1 MKQWIRWSG
10 LAAFIGIMALV
21 AAFFLLAAGPL
32 IKMAV
37 ERLGS
42 QAAGAKVEVGEVS
55 LSLLPLGFTLE
66 NLTVADARKPM
77 QNAVEFSS
85 ATAEVELAPLF
96 LGKGIIRELSVDNLQ
111 FGTARTTSGALE
123 KSTAKTAAET
133 AESGS
138 DSTVPSWLSGA
149 ELPSAEEILARES
162 LQTESAGK
170 ALESSYA
177 QQQQAVDSAMQA
189 VPDDKALAAYE
200 KELQALTSGSFSSLE
215 DFKQRKQKLDELKAR
230 FKQDKAAVA
239 AARQAVATARTD
251 ILDRL
256 QTLRDAP
263 ENDLAAIRSKYQL
276 NTGGA
281 ANMTALLFGDQAG
294 QWAEQAL
301 YWYEKIKPYLASDD
315 DQSTEAEAVQRT
327 RDGRFVH
334 FPSSDPW
341 PDFLLRNAHMTAV
354 LPGGRLLI
362 SADDVTHQPA
372 VLGRPAHIV
381 VNGAGLRQVEDLT
394 ADIVLDH
401 RKAPGTDT
409 LTLTVKDW
417 QLQGMNLGLAE
428 TRLDSALVQVQ
439 GLAVVKNGQ
448 LDARADARFGAAVFS
463 SKSKTTLAR
472 ELSSALAGIER
483 FDVNAGAAGKLTS
496 PEVTLGSDLDKQLSS
511 AFSRRL
517 QQKQA
522 ELEAELQAALRKKVQ
537 SYSGD
542 YADEI
547 RQLTDMDGSLQ
558 QRTDKITDL
567 ADARLEDYQT
577 QKEREAKEASDRK
590 KKELQEKAKDKLKS
604 LF

>member
-133 AESGS
+133 TESGS